1 MLFVVPGSNGVV
13 CSADLSFLLQCDHNS
28 RLQSTELIRLK
39 SSITSFTSVGE
50 IKVSSSITSFNTG
63 SVLAEHHF
71 AVSSM
76 SELRD
81 WKSRRDLRVCECVGG
96 DGRSHHS
103 G

>member
-50 IKVSSSITSFNTG
+50 
-63 SVLAEHHF
+63 HHF

-81 WKSRRDLRVCECVGG
+81 KKQERLSVYDARYSTLQASTDLNTGSLCQKVIQ
-96 DGRSHHS
+96 
-103 G
+103 